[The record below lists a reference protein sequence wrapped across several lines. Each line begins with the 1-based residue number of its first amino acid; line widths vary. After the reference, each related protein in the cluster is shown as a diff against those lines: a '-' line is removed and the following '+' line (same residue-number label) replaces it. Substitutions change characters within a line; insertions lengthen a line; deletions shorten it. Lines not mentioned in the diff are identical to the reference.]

1 MNEIIC
7 AHRNWIKSERKAL
20 LGHDDNSGIFLCEVA
35 ISAHG
40 SVLLGDYFSLS
51 KP

>member
-7 AHRNWIKSERKAL
+7 DNRNWIKSERKAL

-35 ISAHG
+35 MSAHG
-40 SVLLGDYFSLS
+40 FFASGGFFFTF
-51 KP
+51 